1 VKWSERSRTSI
12 ATFLLPVVSLL
23 LLLLVGEGFFRILG
37 YGRAVQYDYSP
48 ELGWVHHP
56 NQNARMPVGGW
67 DVRIDAAGFRGP
79 DHALQKSGDQFRIL
93 LLGDSYTFGWAVAED
108 STYGS
113 VLGRLLLG
121 RGANCQKVE
130 VINGGVN
137 GYNTEQE
144 IAFLR
149 LIGLK
154 YHPDLVIIAFTP
166 NDIMTESE
174 TKTMLRYPAL
184 RRLLE
189 QSALYQFLA
198 PRIKAMVFARD
209 RGAYTET
216 MSKFLEQ
223 PDSAV
228 LVRWAQVRLALLQLG
243 DMAERDSFRLLIA
256 AFPFATQMDPTS
268 RSDAPQT
275 LLRQLHSESAI
286 PLVDLLPAFRRAALR
301 GDKLFLINDPT
312 RHPGPQGHAV
322 AAAEL
327 FQFITDEKFVPPC
340 TTEQVTHGSPGGR
353 AQQLRTGR
361 VQ

>member
-1 VKWSERSRTSI
+1 
-12 ATFLLPVVSLL
+12 VSV
-23 LLLLVGEGFFRILG
+23 LLVLVAGEGFFRILG
-37 YGRAVQYDYSP
+37 YGGAVRYDYSP

-56 NQNARMPVGGW
+56 NQTARMPIGGW
-67 DVRIDAAGFRGP
+67 SVRIDAAGFRGP
-79 DHALQKSGDQFRIL
+79 DHTLQKSGGQFRIL

-113 VLGRLLLG
+113 VLERLLLG
-121 RGANCQKVE
+121 RGANCRKVE

-144 IAFLR
+144 IGFFR

-154 YHPDLVIIAFTP
+154 YHPDLVIIGFTP

-198 PRIKAMVFARD
+198 PRLKTLIFARE

-228 LVRWAQVRLALLQLG
+228 LVRWAQVRSALLQLR

-256 AFPFATQMDPTS
+256 AFPFATQIDPTS
-268 RSDAPQT
+268 QSDAPQA
-275 LLRQLHSESAI
+275 LLRELHSESAI

-327 FQFITDEKFVPPC
+327 FQFITDDKFVPAC
-340 TTEQVTHGSPGGR
+340 TGERAAHGIPAEDR
-353 AQQLRTGR
+353 NN
-361 VQ
+361 